1 LVFIFEKN
9 KKGII
14 LSTGTGWM
22 AGFTKRSASLGGAS
36 TAEASS
42 GQKKQLGC

>member
-1 LVFIFEKN
+1 LVFIFEKQN

-22 AGFTKRSASLGGAS
+22 AGFTKRSVSLGGQALQRPL
-36 TAEASS
+36 EAR
-42 GQKKQLGC
+42 KNN